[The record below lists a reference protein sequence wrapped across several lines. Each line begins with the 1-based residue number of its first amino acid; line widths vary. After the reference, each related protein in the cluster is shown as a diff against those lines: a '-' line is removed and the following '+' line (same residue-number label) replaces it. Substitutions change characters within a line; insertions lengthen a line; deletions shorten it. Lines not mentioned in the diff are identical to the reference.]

1 MRRAGGARAWTS
13 TLTWR
18 GKSAS
23 GGAHGGILQ
32 YEVQYILDSVTDALL
47 LNPERKFIEVEM

>member
-1 MRRAGGARAWTS
+1 MR
-13 TLTWR
+13 
-18 GKSAS
+18 
-23 GGAHGGILQ
+23 GIQ